1 MEVLYMHTDAHIY
14 VAWKLTRLG
23 LPDRSE
29 NETRGEFGQETG
41 LVYLQIY
48 RTSYAGCCRNA
59 HTTFMD

>member
-29 NETRGEFGQETG
+29 SETRGEFGQETG
-41 LVYLQIY
+41 LVYLQ
-48 RTSYAGCCRNA
+48 N
-59 HTTFMD
+59 